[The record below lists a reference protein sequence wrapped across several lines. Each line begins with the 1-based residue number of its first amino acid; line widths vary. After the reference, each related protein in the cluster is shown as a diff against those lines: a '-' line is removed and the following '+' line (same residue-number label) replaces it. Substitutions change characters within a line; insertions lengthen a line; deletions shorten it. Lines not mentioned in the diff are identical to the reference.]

1 MKYLYMA
8 VTPDKYE
15 LPLVVTETL
24 RELSFILGTKEN
36 NLSSSL
42 SRKRSGKKKG
52 YKIVKVKMEEI

>member
-42 SRKRSGKKKG
+42 SRKRSGKKKR
-52 YKIVKVKMEEI
+52 I